1 MELNLTNK
9 QKILLEGIIRS
20 SVFLVAMREV
30 YFFIM
35 EHITT
40 PIMGIAVN
48 CLSEIDCFLNPEA
61 KDNGI
66 DILDIIAICIIG
78 VICLLFNTYIIA
90 KFCGLLKYFS
100 QFKFWKSFLCL
111 LLISYIYYYFSYLNL
126 HTFTLNFDAKD
137 AGGST
142 LAPTII
148 PAYLAYL
155 FLNFLT
161 KKFPT
166 PFEQIGYFFSSRFY
180 INLYKKYLKKDK
192 QL

>member
-20 SVFLVAMREV
+20 LAFLVIMREFALFTFEYV
-30 YFFIM
+30 TGSVIRAVNFCLDFVPDFDLSFVSQLIVDTITIPLILLYFF
-35 EHITT
+35 
-40 PIMGIAVN
+40 V
-48 CLSEIDCFLNPEA
+48 CFE
-61 KDNGI
+61 
-66 DILDIIAICIIG
+66 
-78 VICLLFNTYIIA
+78 FNTYIIA

-111 LLISYIYYYFSYLNL
+111 LLISYACYYFSYLNL
-126 HTFTLNFDAKD
+126 HTFTLNFDTKE
-137 AGGST
+137 AGGGFF
-142 LAPTII
+142 APSII
-148 PAYLAYL
+148 PTYLSYL

-192 QL
+192 